1 MKFFAVLF
9 AAFFA
14 MSMASP
20 VELELEERDFMNT
33 IIEMIKGFVCGMDSL
48 PFDNPML
55 QMVFNMVK
63 GFLNCPGGQE

>member
-20 VELELEERDFMNT
+20 VELEERQDFINT
-33 IIEMIKGFVCGMDSL
+33 IIEMVKGFICGMDSL
-48 PFDNPML
+48 PVRFTL
-55 QMVFNMVK
+55 
-63 GFLNCPGGQE
+63 FLHMF